1 MSLSAHYA
9 HITYR
14 KARNM
19 EKESCD
25 PRALKVAELVHRRE
39 NPQATILF
47 GSRARGDHEER
58 RSDIDIMLV
67 IPDTPATDYK
77 EALDEWAQEVARDI
91 YQRQVPVQLTWYRRA
106 EFDENLR
113 YINDVATRALLD
125 GVLMS
130 ETPEQFHSRYSDGE
144 QMEPEYKWT
153 DFNNRLDH
161 AEGHLETF
169 ESVDHRR
176 TRDFILGEHAQAA
189 LEHAMKAIIAGH
201 GGTYRDTHSLGHL
214 LGTVRRIDP
223 ELRSFSLS
231 IPPDIY
237 SAYAGNES
245 YKAERQQP
253 PLTEVDDY
261 RERTVNDVEFLL
273 ERARQLGPSMY
284 P

>member
-1 MSLSAHYA
+1 MQRNHGWE
-9 HITYR
+9 TGR
-14 KARNM
+14 KMTENN
-19 EKESCD
+19 CD
-25 PRALKVAELVHRRE
+25 PRALKVAELVHERE
-39 NPQATILF
+39 NPHATILF
-47 GSRARGDHEER
+47 GSRARGDQEEF

-67 IPDTPATDYK
+67 IPETPGIEYK
-77 EALDEWAQEVARDI
+77 EALDEWAQQVALGI

-130 ETPEQFHSRYSDGE
+130 ENPEQFHSRYSNGD

-169 ESVDHRR
+169 ESLDPRR
-176 TRDFILGEHAQAA
+176 TRDFIVGEHAQAA

-201 GGTYRDTHSLGHL
+201 GGTYRSTHNLGQL
-214 LGTVRRIDP
+214 LGSVRRIDP
-223 ELRSFSLS
+223 ELRSFTLS
-231 IPPDIY
+231 ISPDIY
-237 SAYAGNES
+237 SAYAGYEGYS
-245 YKAERQQP
+245 AERQQP
-253 PLTEVDDY
+253 RLTDVDDY

-273 ERARQLGPSMY
+273 ERARKLGPALY